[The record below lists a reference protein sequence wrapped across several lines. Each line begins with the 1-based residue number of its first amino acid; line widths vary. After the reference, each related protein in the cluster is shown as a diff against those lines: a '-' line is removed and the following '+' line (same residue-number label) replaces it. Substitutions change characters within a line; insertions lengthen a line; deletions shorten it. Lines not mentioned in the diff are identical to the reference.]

1 MMVVVLFLPVM
12 MMLTAALFFMVVMMF
27 FFPVMVMLTAAFLSM
42 MVVMV
47 MFFLLIAV
55 RFKLCHHLRFQVSC
69 PLDSGQ
75 NILSVQFLP
84 GRSDDGCLPVV
95 FSDQLNALAQLFLR
109 NISGAAQHNG
119 ACMGNLI
126 NEELSEILN
135 IHLTFGG
142 IHNGDRAVERH
153 ILCINH
159 ILYCFHYVGKLPYS
173 RGFDQ
178 DPLRLIGVHYFFQG
192 SAEVPHQRAADA
204 AGIHFLDLDPRF
216 L

>member
-1 MMVVVLFLPVM
+1 MVMMMSLLMMMPAAALFLMMVVVLFLPVM

-95 FSDQLNALAQLFLR
+95 FSDQLNAAFPQ
-109 NISGAAQHNG
+109 
-119 ACMGNLI
+119 
-126 NEELSEILN
+126 
-135 IHLTFGG
+135 
-142 IHNGDRAVERH
+142 
-153 ILCINH
+153 
-159 ILYCFHYVGKLPYS
+159 K
-173 RGFDQ
+173 
-178 DPLRLIGVHYFFQG
+178 YFRCG
-192 SAEVPHQRAADA
+192 SAQWCLHGQSD
-204 AGIHFLDLDPRF
+204 
-216 L
+216 